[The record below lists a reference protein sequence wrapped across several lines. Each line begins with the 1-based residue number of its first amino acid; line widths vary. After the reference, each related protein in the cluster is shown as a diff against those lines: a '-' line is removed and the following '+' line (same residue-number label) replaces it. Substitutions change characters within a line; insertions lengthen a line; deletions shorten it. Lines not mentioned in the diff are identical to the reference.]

1 MKASIYNGTKYEISW
16 SLDDTL
22 TDPTLIRNIEDAG
35 NEIDIDWKKNE
46 FYSSIELLLEHYS
59 KIELIE
65 KLQDEDPEILE
76 IIRLTLENPIAVN
89 SPVLEDFIRLY
100 LPVMLVIVN
109 TF

>member
-65 KLQDEDPEILE
+65 KLQFLEQELLQKLIVILD
-76 IIRLTLENPIAVN
+76 LQFLYTLHTQQKEQGL
-89 SPVLEDFIRLY
+89 LEMQNLNR
-100 LPVMLVIVN
+100 
-109 TF
+109 